1 MKKSFALF
9 FCILFILFSVTACS
23 NTLKSSDI
31 QVGDNVEYSKDY
43 GVKDKK
49 TAYEFLFYDY
59 SFAKMNYTVQ
69 NLQKDKF
76 YEISAYVCSSELNC
90 NNTDDGVKIKYNND
104 SDITSSFVF
113 SNYINSST
121 DNGDELVWKKI
132 SKVVYCYDGNIDFSI
147 LLGSEEAK
155 LKGDISVDEVSVKPV
170 EELDD
175 YCIFSSDDKCINA
188 VFLKSDVENSKV
200 KDANIV
206 SYLNFISK
214 CRKSLNDLIGDDYT
228 YGKTNFVL
236 TSQKADFGNAGYP
249 IFIDESK
256 ALSVLNNISKF
267 NDSKVCNI
275 ETFALIHEMSHTFDR
290 ICGEND
296 DKIWQFDSEFWA
308 NLKTF
313 IVLDCLNIRQG
324 DDVKERFNTEYAK
337 KNNVYSSDDFAKN
350 FYEISKKDNFKTLK
364 KVFRKYDSIDTSN
377 LNSDYDK
384 FKRFE
389 EIYNEVSNEKLK
401 DEFSKDKWKTIENHF
416 ESNN

>member
-69 NLQKDKF
+69 DLQKDKF
-76 YEISAYVCSSELNC
+76 YEISAYICSSELNC
-90 NNTDDGVKIKYNND
+90 NNADDGVKIKYNNE
-104 SDITSSFVF
+104 SDMTSSFIF

-121 DNGDELVWKKI
+121 DNGDELAWKKI
-132 SKVVYCYDGNIDFSI
+132 SRIVYCYDGKIDFSI

-155 LKGDISVDEVSVKPV
+155 LKGDVSVDEISVKPV
-170 EELDD
+170 EEVDEC
-175 YCIFSSDDKCINA
+175 CIFSSDDKCINA
-188 VFLKSDVENSKV
+188 VFLKTDIQKSKA
-200 KDANIV
+200 KDTDIV
-206 SYLNFISK
+206 SYLNFLSK
-214 CRKSLNDLIGDDYT
+214 CRKSLKELVGNDYT

-249 IFIDESK
+249 VYIDESQV
-256 ALSVLNNISKF
+256 LNVLNNVSKF
-267 NDSKVCNI
+267 NESKVCNI

-290 ICGEND
+290 ICGEYD
-296 DKIWQFDSEFWA
+296 DRIWQFDSEFWA

-313 IVLDCLNIRQG
+313 YVLDSLDITQG
-324 DDVKERFNTEYAK
+324 DDVKERFNTGYTK
-337 KNNVYSSDDFAKN
+337 NNNVYSSDDFAN
-350 FYEISKKDNFKTLK
+350 RFFEISKKDDFKTLK
-364 KVFRKYDSIDTSN
+364 KVFEKYDSVDTSSM
-377 LNSDYDK
+377 NSDYDK
-384 FKRFE
+384 FKKFE
-389 EIYNEVSNEKLK
+389 EIYNEVSSEKLK
-401 DEFSKDKWKTIENHF
+401 DEFSKNEWKTIENHF
-416 ESNN
+416 ELNN